1 MSLNHYL
8 VMKLGTIVSG
18 VSIAALIVALA
29 LMSNALIT
37 SGNQLIIQSSTEEQE
52 SNLSYTKTTLT
63 VVGYGLVRYNPDS
76 LSVSFTMVGQG
87 ASAEEALTRCSEKTV
102 AVINLLKS
110 LGISEEEMKTS
121 YINVY
126 PVYDWE
132 AKPPRIIGYE
142 AEYSLSVVVRE
153 IQMAGKVIDNAVK
166 AGADRINGV
175 IFTLSSGKEDEL
187 KMEAIKAAVE
197 DARTKASI
205 IAKTLG
211 LKILSIE
218 SISLSSIDV
227 PIPIPLYREQVATT
241 TIPILP
247 SQGEITATVTLVY
260 ILGAET

>member
-1 MSLNHYL
+1 
-8 VMKLGTIVSG
+8 MKLRTIVSG

-29 LMSNALIT
+29 LMSNVLIT
-37 SGNQLIIQSSTEEQE
+37 SSNQPIIQSSIKEE

-87 ASAEEALTRCSEKTV
+87 TSAEEALTRCSEKTV

-110 LGISEEEMKTS
+110 LGISEEDMKTS

-132 AKPPRIIGYE
+132 AKPPRIIGYQ
-142 AEYSLSVVVRE
+142 AEYSLSVVVRD
-153 IQMAGKVIDNAVK
+153 IQMASKVIDNAVK

-175 IFTLSSGKEDEL
+175 TFTLSSGKKDEL

-197 DARTKASI
+197 DARAKANI

-218 SISLSSIDV
+218 SISLFSTEV
-227 PIPIPLYREQVATT
+227 PMPIPLYREQVATA

>member
-1 MSLNHYL
+1 
-8 VMKLGTIVSG
+8 MKLRTIVSG

-29 LMSNALIT
+29 LMSNVLIT
-37 SGNQLIIQSSTEEQE
+37 SSNQPIIQSSIKEE

-63 VVGYGLVRYNPDS
+63 VIGYGLVRYNPDS

-87 ASAEEALTRCSEKTV
+87 TSAEEALTRCSEKTV

-110 LGISEEEMKTS
+110 LGISEEDMKTS

-132 AKPPRIIGYE
+132 AKPPRIIGYQ
-142 AEYSLSVVVRE
+142 AEYSLSVVVRD
-153 IQMAGKVIDNAVK
+153 IQMASKVIDNAVK

-175 IFTLSSGKEDEL
+175 TFTLSSGKEDEL

-197 DARTKASI
+197 DARAKANI

-218 SISLSSIDV
+218 SISLSSTEV
-227 PIPIPLYREQVATT
+227 PTPIPLYREQVATA

>member
-1 MSLNHYL
+1 
-8 VMKLGTIVSG
+8 MKLRTIVSG

-29 LMSNALIT
+29 LMSNVLIT
-37 SGNQLIIQSSTEEQE
+37 SSNQPIIQSSIKEE

-87 ASAEEALTRCSEKTV
+87 TSAEEALTRCSEKTV

-110 LGISEEEMKTS
+110 LGISEEDMKTS

-132 AKPPRIIGYE
+132 AKPPRIIGYQ
-142 AEYSLSVVVRE
+142 AEYSLSIVVRD
-153 IQMAGKVIDNAVK
+153 IQMASKVIDNAVK

-175 IFTLSSGKEDEL
+175 TFTLSSGKEDEL

-197 DARTKASI
+197 DARAKANI

-218 SISLSSIDV
+218 SISLSSTEV
-227 PIPIPLYREQVATT
+227 PTPIPLYREQVATA

-247 SQGEITATVTLVY
+247 SQGVITATVTLVY

>member
-1 MSLNHYL
+1 
-8 VMKLGTIVSG
+8 MKLRTIVSG

-29 LMSNALIT
+29 LMSNVLIT
-37 SGNQLIIQSSTEEQE
+37 SSNQPIIQSSIKEE

-87 ASAEEALTRCSEKTV
+87 TSAEEALTRCSEKTV

-110 LGISEEEMKTS
+110 LGISEEDMKTS

-132 AKPPRIIGYE
+132 AKPPRIIGYQ
-142 AEYSLSVVVRE
+142 AEYSLSVVVRD

-175 IFTLSSGKEDEL
+175 TFTLSSGKEDEL

-197 DARTKASI
+197 DARAKANI

-218 SISLSSIDV
+218 SISLSSIEV
-227 PIPIPLYREQVATT
+227 PTPIPLYREQVATA

>member
-1 MSLNHYL
+1 
-8 VMKLGTIVSG
+8 MKLRTIVSG

-29 LMSNALIT
+29 LMSNVLIT
-37 SGNQLIIQSSTEEQE
+37 SSNQPIIQSSIKEE

-63 VVGYGLVRYNPDS
+63 VIGYGLVRYNPDS

-87 ASAEEALTRCSEKTV
+87 TSAEEALTRCSEKTV

-110 LGISEEEMKTS
+110 LGISEEDMKTS

-132 AKPPRIIGYE
+132 AKPPRIIGYQ
-142 AEYSLSVVVRE
+142 AEYSLSVVVRD
-153 IQMAGKVIDNAVK
+153 IQMASKVIDNAVK

-175 IFTLSSGKEDEL
+175 TFTLSSGKEDEL

-197 DARTKASI
+197 DARAKANI

-218 SISLSSIDV
+218 SISLSSTEV
-227 PIPIPLYREQVATT
+227 PTPIPLYREQVATA

-247 SQGEITATVTLVY
+247 SQGDNNSHCDISLY
-260 ILGAET
+260 SRS

>member
-1 MSLNHYL
+1 MR
-8 VMKLGTIVSG
+8 TIVSG

-29 LMSNALIT
+29 LMSNVLIT
-37 SGNQLIIQSSTEEQE
+37 SSNQPIIQSSIKEE

-87 ASAEEALTRCSEKTV
+87 TSAEEALTRCSEKTV

-110 LGISEEEMKTS
+110 LGISEEDMKTS

-132 AKPPRIIGYE
+132 AKPPRIIGYQ
-142 AEYSLSVVVRE
+142 AEYSLSIVVRD
-153 IQMAGKVIDNAVK
+153 IQMASKVIDNAVK

-175 IFTLSSGKEDEL
+175 TFTLSSGKEDEL

-197 DARTKASI
+197 DARAKANI

-218 SISLSSIDV
+218 SISLSSTEV
-227 PIPIPLYREQVATT
+227 PTPIPLYREQVATA

-247 SQGEITATVTLVY
+247 SQGVITATVTLVY

>member
-1 MSLNHYL
+1 
-8 VMKLGTIVSG
+8 MKLRTIVSG

-29 LMSNALIT
+29 LMSNVLIT
-37 SGNQLIIQSSTEEQE
+37 SSNQPIIQSSIKEE

-63 VVGYGLVRYNPDS
+63 VIGYGLVRYNPDS

-87 ASAEEALTRCSEKTV
+87 TSAEEALTRCSEKTV

-110 LGISEEEMKTS
+110 LGISEEDMKTS

-132 AKPPRIIGYE
+132 AKPPRIIGYQ
-142 AEYSLSVVVRE
+142 AEYSLSVVVRD
-153 IQMAGKVIDNAVK
+153 IQMASKVIDNAVK

-175 IFTLSSGKEDEL
+175 TFTLSSGKEDEL

-197 DARTKASI
+197 DARAKANI

-218 SISLSSIDV
+218 SISLSSTEV
-227 PIPIPLYREQVATT
+227 PTPIPLYREQVATA

-247 SQGEITATVTLVY
+247 SQGIITATVTLVY

>member
-1 MSLNHYL
+1 
-8 VMKLGTIVSG
+8 MKLRTIVSG

-29 LMSNALIT
+29 LMSNVLIT
-37 SGNQLIIQSSTEEQE
+37 SSNQPIIQSSIKEE

-87 ASAEEALTRCSEKTV
+87 TSAEEALTRCSEKTV

-110 LGISEEEMKTS
+110 LGISEEDMKTS

-132 AKPPRIIGYE
+132 AKPPRIIGYQ
-142 AEYSLSVVVRE
+142 AEYSLSVVVRD
-153 IQMAGKVIDNAVK
+153 IQMASKVIDNAVK

-175 IFTLSSGKEDEL
+175 TFTLSSGKEDEL
-187 KMEAIKAAVE
+187 KMGAIKAAVE
-197 DARTKASI
+197 DARAKANI

-218 SISLSSIDV
+218 SISLSSTEV
-227 PIPIPLYREQVATT
+227 PTPIPLYREQVATA

>member
-1 MSLNHYL
+1 
-8 VMKLGTIVSG
+8 MKLRTIVSG

-29 LMSNALIT
+29 LMSNVLIT
-37 SGNQLIIQSSTEEQE
+37 SSNQPIIQSSIKEE

-87 ASAEEALTRCSEKTV
+87 TSAEEALTRCSEKTV

-110 LGISEEEMKTS
+110 LGISEEDMKTS

-132 AKPPRIIGYE
+132 AKPPRIIGYQ
-142 AEYSLSVVVRE
+142 AEYSLSVVVRD
-153 IQMAGKVIDNAVK
+153 IQMASKVIDNAVK

-175 IFTLSSGKEDEL
+175 TFTLSSGKEDEL

-197 DARTKASI
+197 DARAKANI

-218 SISLSSIDV
+218 SISLSSTEV
-227 PIPIPLYREQVATT
+227 PTPIPLYREQVATA

>member
-1 MSLNHYL
+1 
-8 VMKLGTIVSG
+8 MKLRTIVSG

-29 LMSNALIT
+29 LMSNVLIT
-37 SGNQLIIQSSTEEQE
+37 SSNQPIIQSSIKEE

-87 ASAEEALTRCSEKTV
+87 ISAEEALTRCSEKTV

-110 LGISEEEMKTS
+110 LGISEEDMKTS

-132 AKPPRIIGYE
+132 AKPPRIIGYQ
-142 AEYSLSVVVRE
+142 AEYSLSVVVRD

-175 IFTLSSGKEDEL
+175 TFTLSSGKEDEL

-197 DARTKASI
+197 DARAKANI

-218 SISLSSIDV
+218 SISLSSTEV
-227 PIPIPLYREQVATT
+227 PTPIPLYREPVATA

>member
-1 MSLNHYL
+1 
-8 VMKLGTIVSG
+8 MKLRTIVSG

-29 LMSNALIT
+29 LMSNVLIT
-37 SGNQLIIQSSTEEQE
+37 SSNQPIIQSSIKEE

-87 ASAEEALTRCSEKTV
+87 ISAEEALTRCSEKTV

-110 LGISEEEMKTS
+110 LGISEEDMKTS

-132 AKPPRIIGYE
+132 AKPPRIIGYQ
-142 AEYSLSVVVRE
+142 AEYSLSVVVRD

-175 IFTLSSGKEDEL
+175 TFTLSSGKEDEL

-197 DARTKASI
+197 DARAKANI

-218 SISLSSIDV
+218 SISLSSTEV
-227 PIPIPLYREQVATT
+227 PTPIPLYREQVSTA

>member
-1 MSLNHYL
+1 
-8 VMKLGTIVSG
+8 MKLRTIVSG

-29 LMSNALIT
+29 LMSNVLIT
-37 SGNQLIIQSSTEEQE
+37 SSNQPIIQSSIKEE

-87 ASAEEALTRCSEKTV
+87 TSAEEALTRCSEKTV

-110 LGISEEEMKTS
+110 LGISEEDMKTS

-132 AKPPRIIGYE
+132 AKPPRIIGYQ
-142 AEYSLSVVVRE
+142 AEYSLSVVVRD
-153 IQMAGKVIDNAVK
+153 IQMAGKVIDNVVK

-175 IFTLSSGKEDEL
+175 TFTLSSGKEDEL

-197 DARTKASI
+197 DARAKANI

-218 SISLSSIDV
+218 SISLSSIEV
-227 PIPIPLYREQVATT
+227 PTPIPLYREQVATA

>member
-1 MSLNHYL
+1 
-8 VMKLGTIVSG
+8 MKLRTIVSG

-29 LMSNALIT
+29 LMSNVLIT
-37 SGNQLIIQSSTEEQE
+37 SSNQPIIQSSIKEE

-87 ASAEEALTRCSEKTV
+87 TSAEEALTRCSEKTV

-110 LGISEEEMKTS
+110 LGISEEDMKTS

-132 AKPPRIIGYE
+132 AKPPRIIGYQ
-142 AEYSLSVVVRE
+142 AEYSLSVVVRD
-153 IQMAGKVIDNAVK
+153 IQMASKVIDNAVK

-175 IFTLSSGKEDEL
+175 TFTLSSGKEDEL

-197 DARTKASI
+197 DARAKANI

-218 SISLSSIDV
+218 SISLSSTEV
-227 PIPIPLYREQVATT
+227 PTPIPLYREQVATA

-247 SQGEITATVTLVY
+247 SQGIITATVTLVY

>member
-1 MSLNHYL
+1 
-8 VMKLGTIVSG
+8 MKLRTIVSG

-29 LMSNALIT
+29 LMSNVLIT
-37 SGNQLIIQSSTEEQE
+37 SSNQPIIQSSIKEE

-87 ASAEEALTRCSEKTV
+87 TSAEEALTRCSEKTV

-110 LGISEEEMKTS
+110 LGISEEDMKTS

-132 AKPPRIIGYE
+132 AKPPRIIGYQ
-142 AEYSLSVVVRE
+142 AEYSLSVVVRD
-153 IQMAGKVIDNAVK
+153 IQMASKVIDNAVK

-175 IFTLSSGKEDEL
+175 TFTLSSGKKDEL

-197 DARTKASI
+197 DARAKANI

-218 SISLSSIDV
+218 SISLSSTEV
-227 PIPIPLYREQVATT
+227 PTPIPLYREQVATA